1 MVAWSVES
9 DEEDVLLEG
18 AMTAELAAISRLF
31 RLTWLLDSTAKSQLP
46 SSADPVMPIA
56 LNMYEYF
63 FTIGH
68 NYYDLAFVISNS
80 KGHGYLQ

>member
-1 MVAWSVES
+1 MES

-46 SSADPVMPIA
+46 SSADPVMPFCSQY
-56 LNMYEYF
+56 LRMHF
-63 FTIGH
+63 LTWHFH
-68 NYYDLAFVISNS
+68 NLKYVRTT
-80 KGHGYLQ
+80 